1 MENEYWHTAIFS
13 TVFCVFGLV
22 LGFFISTIVNQAEL
36 DRLEY
41 RKGYI
46 QGQIDA
52 VREIKEMMV
61 QKGLT
66 K

>member
-13 TVFCVFGLV
+13 TGFCVFGLV
-22 LGFFISTIVNQAEL
+22 LGFFITDAVKQAEVC
-36 DRLEY
+36 RLEY
-41 RKGYI
+41 SKGYI

>member
-1 MENEYWHTAIFS
+1 MDEYWHTAIFS
-13 TVFCVFGLV
+13 TGFCVFGLV
-22 LGFFISTIVNQAEL
+22 LGFFISTIVNQVEL
-36 DRLEY
+36 DGLEY

-46 QGQIDA
+46 QGQIDV

>member
-1 MENEYWHTAIFS
+1 MNEYWHTAIFS

-22 LGFFISTIVNQAEL
+22 LGFFISTIVNQVEL
-36 DRLEY
+36 DGLEY

-46 QGQIDA
+46 QGQIDV

-61 QKGLT
+61 QKEGLT